1 MSVENQAVPYNTI
14 NTEAYRDEMEKL
26 LVKHGFGPQN
36 LSFVDGFPDDLNP
49 HRVLRC
55 YKIEKKIVF
64 KKIITPEDRA
74 DAVAALN
81 LFKDKI
87 AIFKDDWLFVKQ
99 ALLTEIHRITYRYKS
114 DHECRLWALH
124 EVKF

>member
-1 MSVENQAVPYNTI
+1 MTVENQAAPYSTI

-26 LVKHGFGPQN
+26 LVKYGFGPEN
-36 LSFVDGFPDDLNP
+36 LSFVDGFPDDLNS

-74 DAVAALN
+74 DAIAALN